1 VRRTNETTCP
11 CVGEI
16 GLEDAARSLRLSAN
30 LAKNDNKIVCDAID
44 SGRLVSARG
53 KRRILLGRKSMKL
66 LIYGVNFAPEPTGI
80 GKYSGEMAAWLAAR
94 GHEVRAVV
102 APPYYPNWAI
112 DRSYRWPPY
121 RQEHWN
127 NVHIWRAPLWVPKLP
142 GGRTRVLHLLS
153 FALMSFPVMLA
164 QVLWRP
170 DLVITIAPAFVCAP
184 IALLTARLCSAQTW
198 LHMQDFEVDIAFR
211 MNLLRGKWLRRVILR
226 MERSI
231 LRRFDSVSTI
241 SGRMVEL
248 LLEKGVRPDRV
259 RFFPNWVDVEHIK
272 PAASSK
278 TYRAQL
284 GIESDAIVVLFS
296 GTLGSKQGL
305 MVVPATATHLAA
317 RNDIVFVVCGD
328 GVMKSKLESACTGL
342 PNTRFIPLQP
352 FDRLG
357 DFLCIADIHLLPQS
371 LGAEDLVLPSKLSGM
386 LASGRPV
393 VATCKVGT
401 ELDAVVST
409 CGIVVAPEDS
419 AGLAEAIC
427 RLADDEVLRARLGH
441 SARAYAETYF
451 EQDAVLQRIF
461 GPIEGAERIRDD
473 VAA

>member
-1 VRRTNETTCP
+1 M
-11 CVGEI
+11 
-16 GLEDAARSLRLSAN
+16 
-30 LAKNDNKIVCDAID
+30 VCDAIVLV
-44 SGRLVSARG
+44 RLGSSRG
-53 KRRILLGRKSMKL
+53 KPHILLGPRSMKL

-94 GHEVRAVV
+94 GHEVRAIV
-102 APPYYPNWAI
+102 APPYYPNWVV
-112 DRSYRWPPY
+112 DRNYRWPPY
-121 RQEHWN
+121 RQERWN
-127 NVHIWRAPLWVPKLP
+127 NVHIWRAPLWVPKSP

-153 FALMSFPVMLA
+153 FAVTSFPVMLS

-170 DLVITIAPAFVCAP
+170 DLVITIAPAFVCTPA
-184 IALLTARLCSAQTW
+184 ALLTARLCRAQAW

-211 MNLLRGKWLRRVILR
+211 MKLLKGKWLERVILR
-226 MERSI
+226 VERSI

-241 SGRMVEL
+241 SRRMVQL

-259 RFFPNWVDVEHIK
+259 RFFPNWVDIEHIK
-272 PAASSK
+272 PSAPSQ
-278 TYRAQL
+278 TYRAQF
-284 GIESDAIVVLFS
+284 GIEPDAIVVLFS

-305 MVVPATATHLAA
+305 MVVPATAARLAA

-328 GVMKSKLESACTGL
+328 GVMKSKLESACADL

-357 DFLCIADIHLLPQS
+357 DFLNIADIHLLPQS

-393 VATCKVGT
+393 IATCQVGT
-401 ELDAVVST
+401 ELDSVVSA

-427 RLADDEVLRARLGH
+427 RLADDEVLRVRLGH

-451 EQDAVLQRIF
+451 ERDAVLERIF
-461 GPIEGAERIRDD
+461 GPIDGAQSVPDD
-473 VAA
+473 IAA